1 MHRHQPELLRPADDA
16 GLSSRTSEYDPTKSK
31 FGLLDLDRSGS
42 AGAGDMKDWLENGY
56 PDYLPIDTDYPPA
69 NGEKNGIKKQ
79 LEDAAD
85 EQRMLLFP
93 VYDTATAST
102 ATTSSAGPH
111 SSSTTSSS
119 GEQATNHV
127 LEGHFVT
134 FIATDLAAG
143 NPITDPDHDFGVHVI
158 TLTK

>member
-1 MHRHQPELLRPADDA
+1 MDFDDDDD
-16 GLSSRTSEYDPTKSK
+16 TDPTKGK
-31 FGLLDLDRSGS
+31 FGLLDSGPVTAAS
-42 AGAGDMKDWLENGY
+42 APRDMKDWIDER
-56 PDYLPIDTDYPPA
+56 LPGLPPVNTYYPPA

-85 EQRMLLFP
+85 AQRVLLFP
-93 VYDTATAST
+93 VYDTARRHAV
-102 ATTSSAGPH
+102 TTSSAGPR

-119 GEQATNHV
+119 GPAKTTCST
-127 LEGHFVT
+127 GHFVT

-143 NPITDPDHDFGVHVI
+143 NPITDPDLDFGVHVI